1 MEDFKD
7 FSKNHKDKTQ
17 PQNAF
22 DLIKALAQK
31 YDGKSTDDLL
41 LAIFKEAEKGKRQ
54 GTLSNA
60 DIDNF
65 ALTIS
70 PFLDDKK
77 RKYLNKI
84 VSELKKI

>member
-7 FSKNHKDKTQ
+7 FSK
-17 PQNAF
+17 QNKNNVNAQNPF
-22 DLIKALAQK
+22 DLIKMLAQK
-31 YDGKSTDDLL
+31 YDGKSTDELL
-41 LAIFKEAEKGKRQ
+41 FAIFKEAEKGKKQ

-65 ALTIS
+65 AVAIS